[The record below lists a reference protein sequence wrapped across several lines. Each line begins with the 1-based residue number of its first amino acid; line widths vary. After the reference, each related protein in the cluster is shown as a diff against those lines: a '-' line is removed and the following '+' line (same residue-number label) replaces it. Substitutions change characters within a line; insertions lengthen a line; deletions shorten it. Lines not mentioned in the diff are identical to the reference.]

1 MRRRNASAAIRLALW
16 FLGIASFLV
25 ASDEPTNSLEISKVD
40 LFSSRQWT
48 SLDISVGG
56 FKLGMTKE
64 DVSRLAEQKGYKIL
78 DTLGR
83 NQECE
88 QKRCDVYSRGS
99 RPLGVSLVYGDDAK
113 LREIEIDSIQMYS
126 ESGEPDW
133 AKDVIA
139 LKLHG
144 DTDQLVN
151 HFSEELCHK
160 LLGNETRKEQDGN
173 SRVSTAS
180 AIYENRGIAIHYMI
194 DLRGKQRTFF
204 DIELSLIQP
213 EP

>member
-1 MRRRNASAAIRLALW
+1 MW
-16 FLGIASFLV
+16 CLGMASFLV
-25 ASDEPTNSLEISKVD
+25 ASDKPTHSLEITEVD

-56 FKLGMTKE
+56 FTLGMTKE
-64 DVSRLAEQKGYKIL
+64 DVNRLAAQKAYKIF

-83 NQECE
+83 KQECE
-88 QKRCDVYSRGS
+88 QNRCDVYSQGS
-99 RPLGVSLVYGDDAK
+99 RPLGVSLVYGEDAK
-113 LREIEIDSIQMYS
+113 LREIEIDSFQMYS

-133 AKDVIA
+133 AKDVMA

-144 DTDQLVN
+144 DTDRLVN

-160 LLGNETRKEQDGN
+160 LLGNETRKEENGN

-180 AIYENRGIAIHYMI
+180 ATYENRGIVIHYAI
-194 DLRGKQRTFF
+194 DLRGKQRSFF
-204 DIELSLIQP
+204 DLELSLIQP
-213 EP
+213 KP

>member
-1 MRRRNASAAIRLALW
+1 M
-16 FLGIASFLV
+16 ASFLV
-25 ASDEPTNSLEISKVD
+25 ASNKASSSLEITEVD
-40 LFSSRQWT
+40 LFSFRQWT

-64 DVSRLAEQKGYKIL
+64 DVSRLAERKAYKIL

-83 NQECE
+83 KQECE
-88 QKRCDVYSRGS
+88 QERCDVYSQSS

-113 LREIEIDSIQMYS
+113 LREIEIDSSQMYS

-144 DTDQLVN
+144 DTDRLVN
-151 HFSEELCHK
+151 HFSQELCHK

-173 SRVSTAS
+173 SRVSAAS
-180 AIYENRGIAIHYMI
+180 AIYENRGIAIHYAI
-194 DLRGKQRTFF
+194 DLRGKQRSFF
-204 DIELSLIQP
+204 DLELSLIP
-213 EP
+213 PKP